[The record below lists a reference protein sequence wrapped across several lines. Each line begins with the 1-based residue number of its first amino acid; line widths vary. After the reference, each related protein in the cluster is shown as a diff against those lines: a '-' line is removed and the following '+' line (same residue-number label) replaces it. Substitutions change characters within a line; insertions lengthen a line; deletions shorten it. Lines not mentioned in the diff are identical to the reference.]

1 MTSCMPDHF
10 STQAYCD
17 SNSLPREVFSYNN
30 PSVPINTSL
39 HYAMSSPDFRAR
51 ASACD
56 VGVCGPPC
64 NDTSALNMYRDPHSP
79 TAHLLA
85 DSVDA
90 IARHQHK
97 VGVIECPPSIFDPQC
112 QHLLDEVYAR
122 SSSHDYVNTMFRISP
137 LDHGGIQTRDR
148 VFIML
153 TSARSQQ
160 SSPLQH
166 RQVPYATYWSP
177 Y

>member
-1 MTSCMPDHF
+1 MVDAFNSHVTTPDTQEQHVTVCDYLGGVGCMTSCMPEHF

-17 SNSLPREVFSYNN
+17 SNSLPRDVFSYNN
-30 PSVPINTSL
+30 PSVPVNTSL
-39 HYAMSSPDFRAR
+39 YNAMSSPDFRAR

-97 VGVIECPPSIFDPQC
+97 IGVIECPTSIFDPQC

-122 SSSHDYVNTMFRISP
+122 SRSHEYETITNF
-137 LDHGGIQTRDR
+137 
-148 VFIML
+148 
-153 TSARSQQ
+153 
-160 SSPLQH
+160 
-166 RQVPYATYWSP
+166 
-177 Y
+177 